1 MVTAADKDKSGFLD
15 KEEFLAL
22 VARQWEHLE
31 EVQSSKFKQYLRVAA
46 YADHYRW
53 WPPPF
58 FTIATVLTLTGVHIH
73 HSVLLASQPLPLP
86 AGPLCSPFIL
96 HPGKRYQAW
105 RFFTYSLVHATGYEH
120 LLVNLVLLL
129 LVALPLEMSH
139 GGLRVGAVYSLAV
152 LAASLTSSL
161 FQPGTFLAGA
171 SGGVYALSTAHL
183 ASMLLNWREDSLIM
197 RQRVRNRQAAAPTFG
212 KVVRFG
218 RILLVS
224 SILAVDVL
232 GSLVGEQKSSIS
244 HLAHLVGAVVG
255 LLVGLVLLR
264 NRRVEHWQTWVR
276 GKSLNPSFIL
286 ATQVRGV
293 ACCLA
298 GVAILALAILNI
310 AAAYILPPAWQPDLH
325 YNLTACDQCVNF
337 RRSC

>member
-31 EVQSSKFKQYLRVAA
+31 EVERSKFKQYLRVAA

-53 WPPPF
+53 WPPPI

-73 HSVLLASQPLPLP
+73 HSLLLASQPLPLP

-139 GGLRVGAVYSLAV
+139 GGLRVGSVYCLAV
-152 LAASLTSSL
+152 LAASLASSL
-161 FQPGTFLAGA
+161 LQPGTFLAGA

-232 GSLVGEQKSSIS
+232 GSLLVGEQKSSVS

-276 GKSLNPSFIL
+276 G
-286 ATQVRGV
+286 V

-310 AAAYILPPAWQPDLH
+310 AAAHILPPNWQPDLH

>member
-1 MVTAADKDKSGFLD
+1 M
-15 KEEFLAL
+15 
-22 VARQWEHLE
+22 
-31 EVQSSKFKQYLRVAA
+31 AA

-53 WPPPF
+53 WPPPL
-58 FTIATVLTLTGVHIH
+58 FTITIVLVLIAVHVH
-73 HSVLLASQPLPLP
+73 HSVLLASSPLPLP
-86 AGPLCSPFIL
+86 TGPLCSPLIL
-96 HPGKRYQAW
+96 HPGKRSQAW
-105 RFFTYSLVHATGYEH
+105 RFLTYSLVHATGYEH
-120 LLVNLVLLL
+120 LLVNVVLLL

-139 GGLRVGAVYSLAV
+139 GGLRVGSVYSLAV

-183 ASMLLNWREDSLIM
+183 ASMLLNWREDSLIL

-232 GSLVGEQKSSIS
+232 GSVVGEQKSSIS

-255 LLVGLVLLR
+255 VLVGLVLLR
-264 NRRVEHWQTWVR
+264 NRRVEHWQTWVGR
-276 GKSLNPSFIL
+276 PSPLRF
-286 ATQVRGV
+286 
-293 ACCLA
+293 
-298 GVAILALAILNI
+298 
-310 AAAYILPPAWQPDLH
+310 
-325 YNLTACDQCVNF
+325 
-337 RRSC
+337 

>member
-1 MVTAADKDKSGFLD
+1 M
-15 KEEFLAL
+15 
-22 VARQWEHLE
+22 
-31 EVQSSKFKQYLRVAA
+31 
-46 YADHYRW
+46 
-53 WPPPF
+53 
-58 FTIATVLTLTGVHIH
+58 
-73 HSVLLASQPLPLP
+73 
-86 AGPLCSPFIL
+86 
-96 HPGKRYQAW
+96 
-105 RFFTYSLVHATGYEH
+105 VHATGYEH

-183 ASMLLNWREDSLIM
+183 ASMVLNWREDSLIM

-224 SILAVDVL
+224 AILLVDVL
-232 GSLVGEQKSSIS
+232 GSLLGEQKSSVS

-264 NRRVEHWQTWVR
+264 NRRVEHWQTWVSSKLFLQPLSSWQLR
-276 GKSLNPSFIL
+276 FAVWL
-286 ATQVRGV
+286 V
-293 ACCLA
+293 
-298 GVAILALAILNI
+298 
-310 AAAYILPPAWQPDLH
+310 AWQAWQSLPWQPSTLQQPT
-325 YNLTACDQCVNF
+325 YCRKPGNLT
-337 RRSC
+337 STIT